1 MNVLIVEDDFVTN
14 KRLELLLKEKYKVVC
29 KFNASDVYPLLTK
42 EKIDLLILDV
52 NLPDF
57 NGLEVCKTIRNNPSK
72 YGNVIILMLTA
83 RDTTEDL
90 VSGFEAGA
98 DDYLKK
104 PFEDRELLWR
114 VEALLRRG
122 KKYSQILK
130 YANLTINLEEFS
142 IKDADDKEIILSKT
156 EFQLF
161 TFFVQNKN
169 IILSREKIMN
179 DIWDMPYFPES
190 RKIDYH
196 IKKIK
201 EKIPAFK
208 ENLTTIVKVGYKLIE
223 K

>member
-1 MNVLIVEDDFVTN
+1 MKILIVEDDFVTN
-14 KRLELLLKEKYKVVC
+14 KRLELLLKNKYEVIC
-29 KFNASDVYPLLTK
+29 KYNGSDAYPLLK
-42 EKIDLLILDV
+42 EDKIDLVILDL

-57 NGLEVCKTIRNNPSK
+57 NGLEVCKSIRNNSAK

-104 PFEDRELLWR
+104 PFEDRELLCR
-114 VEALLRRG
+114 VEALLRRD
-122 KKYSQILK
+122 KKYSRILK
-130 YANLTINLEEFS
+130 YHNLTINLDEFS
-142 IKDADDKEIILSKT
+142 IDNGEKDIILSKT

-208 ENLTTIVKVGYKLIE
+208 DNLNTIVKVGYKLIE

>member
-1 MNVLIVEDDFVTN
+1 MKILIVEDDFVTN
-14 KRLELLLKEKYKVVC
+14 KRLELLLKNKYEVIC
-29 KFNASDVYPLLTK
+29 KYNGSDAYPLLK
-42 EKIDLLILDV
+42 EDKIELVILDL

-57 NGLEVCKTIRNNPSK
+57 NGLEVCKSIRNNSAK

-104 PFEDRELLWR
+104 PFEDRELLCR
-114 VEALLRRG
+114 VEALLRRD
-122 KKYSQILK
+122 KKYSRILK
-130 YANLTINLEEFS
+130 YHNLTINLDEFS
-142 IKDADDKEIILSKT
+142 IDDGEKDIILSKT

-208 ENLTTIVKVGYKLIE
+208 DNLNTIVKVGYKLIE